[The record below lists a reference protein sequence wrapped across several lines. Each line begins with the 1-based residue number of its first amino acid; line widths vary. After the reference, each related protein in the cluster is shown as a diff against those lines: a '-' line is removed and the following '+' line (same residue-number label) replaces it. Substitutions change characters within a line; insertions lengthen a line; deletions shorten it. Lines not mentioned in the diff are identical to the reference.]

1 MKGLKN
7 YQFISLQFYQK
18 LVENVAAVIAKE
30 ESNEKERRNFS
41 KESLIFIFTLMEEKK
56 KKRYGRIRDREMKR
70 IIMMRIG
77 REKYVKRKTEIQRL
91 IVYCKQIVKIQ
102 WLTVVRFFFIFF

>member
-1 MKGLKN
+1 M
-7 YQFISLQFYQK
+7 
-18 LVENVAAVIAKE
+18 IAKE
-30 ESNEKERRNFS
+30 ESNEKKRRNFS

-77 REKYVKRKTEIQRL
+77 REKYVKRKTEI
-91 IVYCKQIVKIQ
+91 
-102 WLTVVRFFFIFF
+102 

>member
-1 MKGLKN
+1 M
-7 YQFISLQFYQK
+7 
-18 LVENVAAVIAKE
+18 IAKE

-77 REKYVKRKTEIQRL
+77 REKYVKRKTEI
-91 IVYCKQIVKIQ
+91 
-102 WLTVVRFFFIFF
+102 

>member
-1 MKGLKN
+1 M
-7 YQFISLQFYQK
+7 
-18 LVENVAAVIAKE
+18 IAKE

-41 KESLIFIFTLMEEKK
+41 KELIFIFTLMKEKK

-77 REKYVKRKTEIQRL
+77 REKYVKRKTEI
-91 IVYCKQIVKIQ
+91 
-102 WLTVVRFFFIFF
+102 